1 MPAVKTDEQR
11 KKELEEIASSGVSSI
26 SVTQQGDKTITY
38 RSQQEIE
45 RQLERLNRKN
55 RTASNL
61 VANPSFDR
69 GL

>member
-1 MPAVKTDEQR
+1 MPTAKTEEQR
-11 KKELEEIASSGVSSI
+11 KAELEDIASSGIANISI
-26 SVTQQGDKTITY
+26 TKDGDKAITY
-38 RSQQEIE
+38 RSQIEIE